1 MGSLDQ
7 LELHGPA
14 EWIPAQPPSL
24 SKPIPTFRHSDIR
37 LHHYRGLA
45 QDARQRRGQPVTA
58 LTRAGRRCCGEPE
71 VRELVRVLLA
81 EAVAVG
87 LAEGAR
93 LGPED
98 VPEDVSAKLAF
109 YDRFRG
115 EVGSS
120 MLYDRLSGRELEN
133 ELLSGVITK
142 LGRLLGVPTPATR
155 PGTRWSGRWLRPG
168 APAERGA
175 GLGLPGSS
183 GRD

>member
-1 MGSLDQ
+1 LISLNFM
-7 LELHGPA
+7 
-14 EWIPAQPPSL
+14 AQRSGFPHSHQASANP
-24 SKPIPTFRHSDIR
+24 FRHSDILISGCTITAAWR
-37 LHHYRGLA
+37 KMLGNVA
-45 QDARQRRGQPVTA
+45 ANPVTA